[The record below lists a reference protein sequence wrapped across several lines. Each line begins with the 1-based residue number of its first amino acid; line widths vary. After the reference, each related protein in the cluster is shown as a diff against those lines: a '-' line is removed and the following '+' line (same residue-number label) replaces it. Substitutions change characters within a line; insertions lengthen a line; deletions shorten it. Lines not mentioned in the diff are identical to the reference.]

1 LHVVWLKPGT
11 CVVMARWWLAS
22 ALVLLTGCG
31 SDGEPRVG
39 SDREQVEAAMTG
51 YLEAL
56 ADGDGEE
63 ACRHVA
69 ERAQRDL
76 ATIADAR
83 SCADP
88 IEKLHEALDEE
99 QRDKLRDS
107 RAARIRIDGA
117 RAEVTIAGG
126 DTIPFEKV
134 DGGGWKAVA
143 FGSGGGYRTRAEGEC
158 IIGGMN
164 EFDDGGG
171 HAFWRRE
178 GRADFRDFIVETCR
192 RADRQGLLVEDGGE
206 AEQRKISRIAGRV
219 IAVMV
224 ERGQIRD
231 PR

>member
-1 LHVVWLKPGT
+1 MV
-11 CVVMARWWLAS
+11 RWWLVS
-22 ALVLLTGCG
+22 ALVLLAGCG
-31 SDGEPRVG
+31 SDDERRAG

-51 YLEAL
+51 YLEAF

-63 ACRHVA
+63 ACRYVA

-83 SCADP
+83 SCADA
-88 IEKLHEALDEE
+88 IEKLHEALDDE
-99 QRDKLRDS
+99 QRDKLHDS
-107 RAARIRIDGA
+107 RVARIRIDGA

-134 DGGGWKAVA
+134 DGGWKAVA

-158 IIGGMN
+158 IIGGMD

-192 RADRQGLLVEDGGE
+192 RADRQGILTEDGGE
-206 AEQRKISRIAGRV
+206 AEQRAFNRIAGRV
-219 IAVMV
+219 IVEMA
-224 ERGQIRD
+224 ERGQIREL
-231 PR
+231 R

>member
-1 LHVVWLKPGT
+1 
-11 CVVMARWWLAS
+11 
-22 ALVLLTGCG
+22 
-31 SDGEPRVG
+31 
-39 SDREQVEAAMTG
+39 MTG
-51 YLEAL
+51 YLDAF

-69 ERAQRDL
+69 EQAQRDA

-83 SCADP
+83 SCPEA
-88 IEKLHEALDEE
+88 IEKLGEALNDE

-107 RAARIRIDGA
+107 RVARIRIDGA

-134 DGGGWKAVA
+134 DGGWKAVA

-164 EFDDGGG
+164 EFDDGAA

-178 GRADFRDFIVETCR
+178 GRADFRDFIVEMCR
-192 RADRQGLLVEDGGE
+192 RADRQGVLTEDGGE
-206 AEQRKISRIAGRV
+206 AEQRAIKRIAGRV
-219 IAVMV
+219 IMEMAK
-224 ERGQIRD
+224 RGQIRE